1 MKEMHPYLVELEE
14 IAARKKI
21 PIYDAFQGAQIG
33 EFVVLA
39 PTRDRYIRLIPD
51 LDKTPELY
59 VEKKG
64 LVGVMTDAVKAAVD
78 SVQESWGVETLDDNP
93 PATSASNETSVVQI
107 GLFQGKRVL
116 LTGDVGPEGLAEAA
130 DYAEELGILS
140 PPDFVQ
146 IPHHGSR
153 SNVTPS
159 VLNRWLGNPLADANG
174 RRGTAF
180 VSMGKDAD
188 KYPRKKV
195 KNAFIRR
202 GYAVHATRGIGKRH
216 HSGFGD
222 RLGWSTA
229 IPEEFSEYVGD
240 E

>member
-14 IAARKKI
+14 IAARRKN

-39 PTRDRYIRLIPD
+39 PTRDRYIRDPWTSTRRPSLRR
-51 LDKTPELY
+51 
-59 VEKKG
+59 EKGTCRGHDGCRQSGGRFRRQAGKF
-64 LVGVMTDAVKAAVD
+64 
-78 SVQESWGVETLDDNP
+78 ETYDNP
-93 PATSASNETSVVQI
+93 PATSASNETSVVQNI
-107 GLFQGKRVL
+107 GLFLRQTRSAYRGRGGQRAQRRPPITHRSSASSPRRTL
-116 LTGDVGPEGLAEAA
+116 CRSLTTEAGATLRHLCSIDGSATRLRMQTDGAERRLCRWAKTPTNTPE
-130 DYAEELGILS
+130 
-140 PPDFVQ
+140 
-146 IPHHGSR
+146 
-153 SNVTPS
+153 
-159 VLNRWLGNPLADANG
+159 
-174 RRGTAF
+174 
-180 VSMGKDAD
+180 
-188 KYPRKKV
+188 KKV